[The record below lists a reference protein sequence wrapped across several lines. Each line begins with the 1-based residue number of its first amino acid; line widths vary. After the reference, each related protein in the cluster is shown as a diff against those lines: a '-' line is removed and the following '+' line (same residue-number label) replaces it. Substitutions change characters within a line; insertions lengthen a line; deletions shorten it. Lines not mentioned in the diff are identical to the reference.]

1 MTPLAPRVLLIEDDP
16 NDILLLERAF
26 GKAQLAA
33 PLQVNNGEEAIA
45 YLAGQGAYADRAQ
58 HPLPQLVLLDL
69 KLPRKSG
76 LDVLRWLRQQPILQ
90 RLPVVVLTSS
100 RESSDVNRAYELGA
114 NSYLVKPVRS
124 QDLVDMVKTL
134 DLYWL
139 LLNEKPDLQ

>member
-1 MTPLAPRVLLIEDDP
+1 MTTSALRVLLVEDDP
-16 NDILLLERAF
+16 NDILLIQRAF
-26 GKAQLAA
+26 GKAQLTA
-33 PLQVNNGEEAIA
+33 PFQVSNGEEAIA
-45 YLAGQGAYADRAQ
+45 YLAGEGNYTDREL
-58 HPLPQLVLLDL
+58 HPLPNLVLLDL

-76 LDVLRWLRQQPILQ
+76 LEVLGWLRQQPVLQ

-100 RESSDVNRAYELGA
+100 RERSDVNRAYELGA

-124 QDLVDMVKTL
+124 QDLVEMIKSL